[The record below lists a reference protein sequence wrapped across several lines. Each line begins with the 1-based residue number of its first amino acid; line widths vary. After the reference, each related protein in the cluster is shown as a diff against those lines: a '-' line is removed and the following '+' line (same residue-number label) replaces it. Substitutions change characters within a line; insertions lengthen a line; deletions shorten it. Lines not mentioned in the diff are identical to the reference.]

1 MKNIESYEKAFL
13 GIGGVLLVCCMLA
26 LVYAT
31 VAMGLQLPGRGGE
44 IDPALVDTTP
54 PFDHPGVREISPGKY
69 EVVLIGQ
76 AWQFIP
82 REIRVPAGAEVTF
95 IATSPDVIHGIHVA
109 RTRVNMMLIPGQIS
123 RNTYTFDQPG
133 EHLLLCHE
141 YCGLNHHT
149 MYGKVIVE

>member
-13 GIGGVLLVCCMLA
+13 GIGGVLLVLCGLA
-26 LVYAT
+26 LIYAT

-44 IDPALVDTTP
+44 IDPAAVDTTP
-54 PFDHPGVREISPGKY
+54 PFDNPGVREISPGKY
-69 EVVLIGQ
+69 EVVMIGQ

-95 IATSPDVIHGIHVA
+95 IATTPDVLHGIHVA

-123 RNTYTFDQPG
+123 RNTYTFDKPG

-141 YCGLNHHT
+141 FCGLNHHT